1 MDLKTAVYILVQ
13 QCGQLSNLMMQLQNQ
28 SFEAQRL
35 VDQENSIPESIPQ
48 IKSMM
53 ASMSIVMTAIN
64 SQDVVV
70 QQAIDKVSELAAQ

>member
-13 QCGQLSNLMMQLQNQ
+13 QCGQLSNLMIQLQNQ
-28 SFEAQRL
+28 SFETQRL
-35 VDQENSIPESIPQ
+35 IDQENSISDPIYQ

-53 ASMSIVMTAIN
+53 ASMSIVMSAIN

-70 QQAIDKVSELAAQ
+70 QQAIDKVSELSV